1 MFDEETLE
9 RVTMEMLHELEYE
22 VINGYEL
29 VRTDFSNVLLE
40 EDIIQAI
47 ERINKG
53 IKDDQVKEALR
64 LIRNL
69 DHNNTILN
77 NKQFTKYLLEGI
89 AVPTQENGE
98 TKYLPYAPLN
108 AVATVDWVI
117 AYASLAPGQQAG
129 FDPDSFARKKD
140 LEEIN
145 LKISDHERRIEKNT
159 TNISI
164 NAENIRINKEAI
176 EALRKYTDGLHEGIN
191 NRLTTAEKTVKD
203 HENRITS
210 IESDPFPNGLWLV
223 CGDTVVQ

>member
-1 MFDEETLE
+1 MGYINNLGQANGPIRIDQTWI
-9 RVTMEMLHELEYE
+9 RS
-22 VINGYEL
+22 VIKASPENITGKL
-29 VRTDFSNVLLE
+29 KDSN
-40 EDIIQAI
+40 
-47 ERINKG
+47 
-53 IKDDQVKEALR
+53 
-64 LIRNL
+64 
-69 DHNNTILN
+69 NNTIQSINRDYLAFSDSDISN
-77 NKQFTKYLLEGI
+77 DNPGSFTKLLAGTPVIGTYE
-89 AVPTQENGE
+89 VVENGE

-223 CGDTVVQ
+223 CGDKVVQ